1 MGKDR
6 GKGGSQAAKGKS
18 SGSAPKGSPGGKDG
32 TSLANP
38 ADAAKSLDKEVRD
51 ACVKAFGY
59 VKKGNAKQCIKEM
72 DRLIKQYPGNPLP
85 HMGRVRISHRLA
97 LAQRTSANLT
107 KQFKECYERASAAVE
122 ACPDSILVKLM
133 LVEVVYDDPFAS
145 ADAMERVRELAE
157 AELPP
162 GAGKSDLK
170 LAKALTRDS
179 FDEEALLL
187 PFFPD
192 INRFQ
197 KSEDF
202 IPRATSMLKESYGTL
217 CELHRS
223 TDRLM
228 HQQAVGNGGAEVNEG
243 VRGHAADGLVRLESF
258 MQMREQNHR
267 YQRFSKEQSIQN
279 KEQVKQLAASAKLKQ
294 AADIKNNLE
303 LRSRTDEAEN
313 FQRRAAALEAAK
325 ERMEPATPKL
335 SIADKPPTP
344 NGTPGSD
351 AASPGSKD
359 ISIVTGAMAKAR
371 AAEED
376 KLRSKLAD
384 FAEVA
389 TTAKAPKAKAPKT
402 KAEKEAAKAAAK
414 AEREAVAVREK
425 EIREKLARRRQFDS
439 VRKYWKDAVE
449 KDPMAVL
456 SMMDIPLK
464 ELREHVDRVSD
475 GPRRADEVK
484 IVRDILQSRIA
495 TGKWTRWK
503 CSFPDCCDGGEHLS
517 AEGLYECIE
526 KHYPTDVT
534 SERMGDASY
543 WIAPLAMP
551 HDVNLGG
558 AGSGSGVWPEDR
570 AIPSIMAQSV
580 PEVDDDRPG
589 LVNSATPADI
599 ADEVCGRPAPLL
611 SVDVEVYRA
620 DAVEEEAVR
629 RRMRRAESRNG
640 VNAGVVTDS
649 DEDEDFAEPLIDTA
663 MLRRVATQNHLQV
676 DYNNDREWELP
687 EPLDRDFRK
696 ARYALLK
703 DALTRVHEEP
713 GLLGKLRE
721 HMMHPALLP
730 PLTGAMTL
738 EFDVEQERLRKQ
750 YAQFDTA
757 LDDLDKSLQ
766 QAVPDF
772 TKRHGDEFLN
782 WFGDCDEQSQLAKG
796 NFKKRIVHESTLHQM
811 EQDNEYKELEQ
822 ICINSGVNFHEVFKH
837 QMINM
842 DKLMVDNN
850 TQRMASPAAR
860 LMKYAQT
867 TNKVR
872 EQSIRDAVDRSVADP
887 SAVPESTGTVVRG
900 PSGKDIYVEM
910 LEYLTDTEETYW
922 VYAPFGLQHFKHVFT
937 GSEEADIA
945 MKALEEKAEW
955 VKEHAPLPSWEY
967 QEDPPAAAPEDRER
981 LIEDIVLAMRFL
993 LRSNQMPLRLIHTI
1007 AQYISARLRDAR
1019 SRVDEKEKAGIGLR
1033 RRRPKLGAPERV
1045 PSDSPDA
1052 TVGRTSSRTDAE
1064 QAGSPA
1070 DDIPAGSDGI
1080 CPDDPVRT
1088 DNFGARLRM
1097 LQTEDLKAMDTLLR
1111 QYCGKGSSQSCHD
1124 RILMRERQKSS
1135 VSLWQML
1142 SEGSALF
1149 GITGG
1154 VGTES
1159 VAEADDARKDGNKK
1173 SGKAGKGKK
1182 GPKGKGAGEYCV
1194 DESSRSLRLCVGA
1207 WQALYPMGAMAAI
1220 PGLISDAKDEEEAM
1234 IRAKTAAA
1242 QPKEEF
1248 VGENLLK
1255 WLYSE
1260 SSDLQ
1265 TRPEEEVLSFA
1276 FCSDAELQSRM
1287 EGYQNQLKQN
1297 QGTFRGIVLMKV
1309 VTRHWIDGILTCAE
1323 PMLSDRMPWTPSER
1337 WIRPTPMTRLS
1348 CASSSRTTLS
1358 FGTCSSPFVRNC

>member
-18 SGSAPKGSPGGKDG
+18 SGSASKGSPGGKDG

-228 HQQAVGNGGAEVNEG
+228 HQQAEVNEG
-243 VRGHAADGLVRLESF
+243 VRGHAADNLVRLESF

-303 LRSRTDEAEN
+303 MRSRTDEAEN

-439 VRKYWKDAVE
+439 VKKYWKDAVE

-464 ELREHVDRVSD
+464 ELREHMERVSD
-475 GPRRADEVK
+475 GPRRADELK
-484 IVRDILQSRIA
+484 IV
-495 TGKWTRWK
+495 
-503 CSFPDCCDGGEHLS
+503 
-517 AEGLYECIE
+517 
-526 KHYPTDVT
+526 
-534 SERMGDASY
+534 
-543 WIAPLAMP
+543 
-551 HDVNLGG
+551 
-558 AGSGSGVWPEDR
+558 DR
-570 AIPSIMAQSV
+570 KSV
-580 PEVDDDRPG
+580 V
-589 LVNSATPADI
+589 
-599 ADEVCGRPAPLL
+599 
-611 SVDVEVYRA
+611 
-620 DAVEEEAVR
+620 
-629 RRMRRAESRNG
+629 
-640 VNAGVVTDS
+640 
-649 DEDEDFAEPLIDTA
+649 
-663 MLRRVATQNHLQV
+663 
-676 DYNNDREWELP
+676 
-687 EPLDRDFRK
+687 
-696 ARYALLK
+696 
-703 DALTRVHEEP
+703 
-713 GLLGKLRE
+713 
-721 HMMHPALLP
+721 
-730 PLTGAMTL
+730 
-738 EFDVEQERLRKQ
+738 
-750 YAQFDTA
+750 
-757 LDDLDKSLQ
+757 
-766 QAVPDF
+766 
-772 TKRHGDEFLN
+772 
-782 WFGDCDEQSQLAKG
+782 
-796 NFKKRIVHESTLHQM
+796 
-811 EQDNEYKELEQ
+811 
-822 ICINSGVNFHEVFKH
+822 
-837 QMINM
+837 
-842 DKLMVDNN
+842 
-850 TQRMASPAAR
+850 
-860 LMKYAQT
+860 
-867 TNKVR
+867 
-872 EQSIRDAVDRSVADP
+872 
-887 SAVPESTGTVVRG
+887 
-900 PSGKDIYVEM
+900 
-910 LEYLTDTEETYW
+910 
-922 VYAPFGLQHFKHVFT
+922 
-937 GSEEADIA
+937 
-945 MKALEEKAEW
+945 
-955 VKEHAPLPSWEY
+955 
-967 QEDPPAAAPEDRER
+967 
-981 LIEDIVLAMRFL
+981 
-993 LRSNQMPLRLIHTI
+993 
-1007 AQYISARLRDAR
+1007 
-1019 SRVDEKEKAGIGLR
+1019 
-1033 RRRPKLGAPERV
+1033 
-1045 PSDSPDA
+1045 
-1052 TVGRTSSRTDAE
+1052 
-1064 QAGSPA
+1064 
-1070 DDIPAGSDGI
+1070 
-1080 CPDDPVRT
+1080 
-1088 DNFGARLRM
+1088 
-1097 LQTEDLKAMDTLLR
+1097 
-1111 QYCGKGSSQSCHD
+1111 
-1124 RILMRERQKSS
+1124 
-1135 VSLWQML
+1135 
-1142 SEGSALF
+1142 
-1149 GITGG
+1149 
-1154 VGTES
+1154 
-1159 VAEADDARKDGNKK
+1159 
-1173 SGKAGKGKK
+1173 
-1182 GPKGKGAGEYCV
+1182 
-1194 DESSRSLRLCVGA
+1194 
-1207 WQALYPMGAMAAI
+1207 
-1220 PGLISDAKDEEEAM
+1220 
-1234 IRAKTAAA
+1234 
-1242 QPKEEF
+1242 
-1248 VGENLLK
+1248 
-1255 WLYSE
+1255 
-1260 SSDLQ
+1260 
-1265 TRPEEEVLSFA
+1265 
-1276 FCSDAELQSRM
+1276 
-1287 EGYQNQLKQN
+1287 
-1297 QGTFRGIVLMKV
+1297 
-1309 VTRHWIDGILTCAE
+1309 
-1323 PMLSDRMPWTPSER
+1323 
-1337 WIRPTPMTRLS
+1337 
-1348 CASSSRTTLS
+1348 
-1358 FGTCSSPFVRNC
+1358 